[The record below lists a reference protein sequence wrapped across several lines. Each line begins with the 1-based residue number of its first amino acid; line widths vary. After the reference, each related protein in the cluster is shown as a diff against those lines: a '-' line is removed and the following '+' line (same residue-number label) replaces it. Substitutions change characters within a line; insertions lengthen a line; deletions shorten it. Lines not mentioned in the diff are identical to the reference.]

1 MFSSPKYKYEA
12 IIIELGRNRCNSVSP
27 PVNLN
32 PRQSP
37 VLEPCPA
44 MNPDVRKLYARNVH
58 THGKNLMNGLAAAVA
73 TGLAGK
79 RLVLELIRVDQ
90 GHPSVP
96 KLLKLERERER
107 DGECVCVCVCVCV
120 CTSASESASESA
132 TRARIK
138 ANPIIIGVTQT
149 PRRTK

>member
-1 MFSSPKYKYEA
+1 
-12 IIIELGRNRCNSVSP
+12 
-27 PVNLN
+27 
-32 PRQSP
+32 
-37 VLEPCPA
+37 

-107 DGECVCVCVCVCV
+107 DGECVCVCVCKYV
-120 CTSASESASESA
+120 SE
-132 TRARIK
+132 
-138 ANPIIIGVTQT
+138 
-149 PRRTK
+149 